1 MSLSR
6 DDITIRNIIKC
17 SADAKISSAEIDL
30 LLLELVFDANL
41 EHRSISD
48 IKNEVS
54 HKYELLKDQRKK
66 QQVELSKFEMA
77 REQLLICKHLALSF
91 KHDWGTDTEKMQK
104 RDFSGI
110 AYWYSNSYAK
120 EALLKFEKA
129 FGSRDEIPVDSFTAV
144 CESTDDGNTLGIIP
158 IINSNDGRL
167 MSFYRVID
175 KYDLKISAVCKVENP
190 DGEGFTKFALVG
202 KHLVNTGVTKKMTV
216 EFATNRAI
224 VDVVSM
230 VEHMGGE
237 IGEITSVPF
246 LHSNTECANYISIT
260 VDSHL
265 VYEMWLYMYIFFGE
279 VDFIGV
285 YTEI

>member
-1 MSLSR
+1 MSSPR
-6 DDITIRNIIKC
+6 DDIIIQNIIEC
-17 SADAKISSAEIDL
+17 SADAQRSSAEIDL
-30 LLLELVFDANL
+30 LLLDFIFDTDL

-48 IKNEVS
+48 IKNEIN
-54 HKYELLKDQRKK
+54 HKYGFLQDQRQKRHAGI
-66 QQVELSKFEMA
+66 SKFEIA
-77 REQLLICKHLALSF
+77 REQLLICKQLAARF
-91 KHDWGTDTEKMQK
+91 KHSLGVDIEELQK

-120 EALLKFEKA
+120 EALLR
-129 FGSRDEIPVDSFTAV
+129 FGERLKNFREIPVDSFTAV

-167 MSFYRVID
+167 MSFYRLID

-202 KHLVNTGVTKKMTV
+202 KHLANTDVKKKKTI

-230 VEHMGGE
+230 VEHIGGE

-246 LHSNTECANYISIT
+246 LYNNTEYANYINIT
-260 VDSHL
+260 IDSDS
-265 VYEMWLYMYIFFGE
+265 VYETWLYMYIFLGE
-279 VDFIGV
+279 IDFIGL
-285 YTEI
+285 YSEI

>member
-6 DDITIRNIIKC
+6 DDIIIQNIIDC

-30 LLLELVFDANL
+30 LLLDLVFDPDL

-54 HKYELLKDQRKK
+54 HKYGLLQARRQKQR
-66 QQVELSKFEMA
+66 VELSKFETA

-91 KHDWGTDTEKMQK
+91 KHNLGADIEEKQK

-129 FGSRDEIPVDSFTAV
+129 FGNRDEIPVDSFTAV

-167 MSFYRVID
+167 MSFYRLID

-202 KHLVNTGVTKKMTV
+202 KHLVNTNVTKKKTV

-224 VDVVSM
+224 VDVIST
-230 VEHMGGE
+230 VEHIGGE
-237 IGEITSVPF
+237 IGEITSIP
-246 LHSNTECANYISIT
+246 LPYNNTEYANYISIT
-260 VDSHL
+260 VDSDS
-265 VYEMWLYMYIFFGE
+265 VYEMWLYMYIFLGE
-279 VDFIGV
+279 VEFIGM

>member
-6 DDITIRNIIKC
+6 DDIIIQNIIEC

-30 LLLELVFDANL
+30 LLLDLVFDPDL

-54 HKYELLKDQRKK
+54 HKYGLLQARRQKQR
-66 QQVELSKFEMA
+66 VELSKFETA

-91 KHDWGTDTEKMQK
+91 KHNLGADIEEKQK

-129 FGSRDEIPVDSFTAV
+129 FGNRDEIPVDSFTAV

-167 MSFYRVID
+167 MSFYRLID

-202 KHLVNTGVTKKMTV
+202 KHLVNTNVTKKKTV

-224 VDVVSM
+224 VDVIST
-230 VEHMGGE
+230 VEHIGGE
-237 IGEITSVPF
+237 IGEITSIP
-246 LHSNTECANYISIT
+246 LPYNNTEYANYISIT
-260 VDSHL
+260 VDSDS
-265 VYEMWLYMYIFFGE
+265 VYEMWLYMYIFLGE
-279 VDFIGV
+279 VEFIGM